1 MLAGCAPEGVRRCDR
16 EDAGFREP
24 RMPETGSPRTA
35 RKGNP
40 CPLRRKSCIFQ
51 IVSLGNRVNKR
62 EGPRLLR
69 PGPHAAA
76 WIARALDGGD
86 VLRLHALPALRR
98 LVGDLL
104 AFFKRLESAA
114 TYPTVMHE
122 EVFATLIRGDKAV
135 ALILVE
141 PLDCSLGHILK
152 PTFLYSGLAQTK
164 RPSEKRD

>member
-1 MLAGCAPEGVRRCDR
+1 MRGFS
-16 EDAGFREP
+16 FREHHLAEARFP
-24 RMPETGSPRTA
+24 RR
-35 RKGNP
+35 
-40 CPLRRKSCIFQ
+40 LL
-51 IVSLGNRVNKR
+51 LGNRVNKR

-76 WIARALDGGD
+76 WGARALDGGD

-114 TYPTVMHE
+114 TYPAVVHE

-135 ALILVE
+135 ALLVVE
-141 PLDCSLGHILK
+141 PLHRSLGHML
-152 PTFLYSGLAQTK
+152 
-164 RPSEKRD
+164 